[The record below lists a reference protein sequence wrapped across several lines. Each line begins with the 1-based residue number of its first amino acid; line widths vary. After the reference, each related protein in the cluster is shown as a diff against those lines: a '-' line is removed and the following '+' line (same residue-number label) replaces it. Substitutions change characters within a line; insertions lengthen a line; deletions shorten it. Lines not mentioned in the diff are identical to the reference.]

1 MKVEDRSKYK
11 LVFSVSTHPQL
22 GVMVH
27 PYVIA
32 YTSLDTLSLTYQ
44 KVFSGNASYY
54 TKLSSEELEL
64 IALLDATMAENIVR
78 TFSPVQKIRPK
89 EFFRKHLPKTLLT
102 EKVRPYIE
110 KHLSAFFSKLP
121 SNSKSLYVADEI
133 NPAAIPIRIQSEFTK
148 VLFHFRRNEN
158 GTSYFVTIKHVEER
172 IPFMKLGGLMPT
184 TTPARLIV
192 NGVMYK
198 FYDFVD
204 GAKIA
209 VFLNKKFIHVK
220 PESEKVYYDKFV
232 KPLLETAPVFS
243 QGFEIENTRE
253 EATPILQLTQ
263 VGEAYG
269 FDLRIKYSNQSF
281 PFHQNKLFH
290 VKYNWTADGPKYIR
304 YKRSKIWESNRV
316 TALEQLGL
324 INKQGSF
331 FSLSNSSLPQTI
343 QWLRSHKEVLEAGHF
358 ILNSKLEQT
367 YNFQETRINYKIS
380 DKIDWFDLNVTITVG
395 EYEISFSKV
404 IAQMK
409 KGLYEIDLPN
419 GEIFVFPDEWIQ
431 LGESLSKAKH
441 KSNTFSVK
449 KYQVDILGLIKS
461 KEIKAHLNSLVK
473 IRKEKPCPTF
483 NGTLRPY
490 QIDGLS
496 WLMFL
501 FNNRF
506 GGILADDM
514 GLGKTVQ
521 TLAFLQLVKQR
532 IKKENSS
539 VKFLLIA
546 PTSLLYNWSHEAQE
560 FSPDLKCHI
569 HSGTKRQKSA
579 DKLEKFDLI
588 ITSYGLI
595 RNDSEL
601 FQSLDFDVTILD
613 ESQNIKN
620 HSTKTTQYI
629 NKIESRCRVALTG
642 TPIENSIRDLWSQMN
657 FLNKG
662 LLGSLKDFDEKY
674 ARPIE
679 KGQDEK
685 KAEELRKKIKPF
697 LLRRTKSEVATELPP
712 ITEKIIYCEMTERQA
727 EIYEETKSKYRNNIL
742 EVIEE

>member
-1 MKVEDRSKYK
+1 
-11 LVFSVSTHPQL
+11 
-22 GVMVH
+22 
-27 PYVIA
+27 
-32 YTSLDTLSLTYQ
+32 
-44 KVFSGNASYY
+44 
-54 TKLSSEELEL
+54 
-64 IALLDATMAENIVR
+64 
-78 TFSPVQKIRPK
+78 
-89 EFFRKHLPKTLLT
+89 
-102 EKVRPYIE
+102 
-110 KHLSAFFSKLP
+110 
-121 SNSKSLYVADEI
+121 
-133 NPAAIPIRIQSEFTK
+133 
-148 VLFHFRRNEN
+148 
-158 GTSYFVTIKHVEER
+158 
-172 IPFMKLGGLMPT
+172 
-184 TTPARLIV
+184 
-192 NGVMYK
+192 
-198 FYDFVD
+198 
-204 GAKIA
+204 
-209 VFLNKKFIHVK
+209 
-220 PESEKVYYDKFV
+220 
-232 KPLLETAPVFS
+232 
-243 QGFEIENTRE
+243 
-253 EATPILQLTQ
+253 
-263 VGEAYG
+263 
-269 FDLRIKYSNQSF
+269 
-281 PFHQNKLFH
+281 
-290 VKYNWTADGPKYIR
+290 
-304 YKRSKIWESNRV
+304 
-316 TALEQLGL
+316 
-324 INKQGSF
+324 
-331 FSLSNSSLPQTI
+331 
-343 QWLRSHKEVLEAGHF
+343 
-358 ILNSKLEQT
+358 
-367 YNFQETRINYKIS
+367 
-380 DKIDWFDLNVTITVG
+380 VTITVG

-742 EVIEE
+742 EVIEEKGLQKSKFNILQGLSKLRQLANHPKLVDSEYSDASGKHEILLEKIRNAISDGHKVLIFSQFVSYLDIIQRDLEKLHVNLFKLTGSTSKEKRATYVSEFQKTTIPSAFLISLKAGGTGLNLTSADYVFIVDPWWNPAAEAQARDRTHRIGQIQNVFSYKFITRESIEEKIISLQQKKKGYSKDIIMSENNILKNLDTNELEFLFA